1 MDDIGM
7 KFSCKVFDN
16 FICNQNGRITAL
28 QIQEKF
34 NINAE
39 LFDQFM
45 VVRILPNYCTF
56 YSTYG
61 KICKNEEVY
70 IFPKLG
76 GEVCQYC
83 LK

>member
-1 MDDIGM
+1 MNELGM
-7 KFSCKVFDN
+7 KFSGKMFDS
-16 FICNQNGRITAL
+16 FICKQNGRITAV
-28 QIQEKF
+28 QIQEEF

-45 VVRILPNYCTF
+45 VERILSNHCTF

-61 KICKNEEVY
+61 RICKNNEVY

-76 GEVCQYC
+76 SKICPYC

>member
-1 MDDIGM
+1 MDELGM
-7 KFSCKVFDN
+7 RFSGKMFDS
-16 FICNQNGRITAL
+16 FICKQNGRITAA
-28 QIQEKF
+28 QIQEEF

-45 VVRILPNYCTF
+45 VERILPNHCTF

-61 KICKNEEVY
+61 RICKNEDNY

-76 GEVCQYC
+76 SKICPYC